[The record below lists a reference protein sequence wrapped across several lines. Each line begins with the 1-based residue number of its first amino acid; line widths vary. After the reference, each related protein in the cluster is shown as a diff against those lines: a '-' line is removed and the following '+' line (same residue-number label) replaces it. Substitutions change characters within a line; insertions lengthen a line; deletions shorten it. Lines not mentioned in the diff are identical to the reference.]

1 MIIVIVGIGG
11 IFSVDV
17 IILFVD
23 GVYIVI
29 VSVID
34 GDGNMII
41 VIDNGGVVDIIVF
54 MFILENFGSMG
65 DIILIFLGII
75 DFFEGSMVMFV
86 VIDSVGNM

>member
-1 MIIVIVGIGG
+1 MIVGIGG

-65 DIILIFLGII
+65 DIIFMFLGII